1 MSKDL
6 DRILASACVEPP
18 QDLAERID
26 RLIISRRRRVRV
38 VGAISLMGVMGLLLL
53 PVVHHRGTTS
63 SSSASP
69 SKPPDAPNM
78 ARSDSGAAPLTN
90 PRVFVATDDA
100 HMAQIIATPSPDTT
114 IVRIHGP
121 LVAVPRVPDKSSQE
135 ILR

>member
-1 MSKDL
+1 VSKDL

-26 RLIISRRRRVRV
+26 QMIISRRRRVRV
-38 VGAISLMGVMGLLLL
+38 VEAVTLMVVMGLLLL
-53 PVVHHRGTTS
+53 PLVHHRGTTP
-63 SSSASP
+63 SASP
-69 SKPPDAPNM
+69 SKPPYAPIM

-90 PRVFVATDDA
+90 PHVFVATDDA
-100 HMAQIIATPSPDTT
+100 HMAQIIATPTPDTT

-121 LVAVPRVPDKSSQE
+121 LVAVPVVPDKSSQE